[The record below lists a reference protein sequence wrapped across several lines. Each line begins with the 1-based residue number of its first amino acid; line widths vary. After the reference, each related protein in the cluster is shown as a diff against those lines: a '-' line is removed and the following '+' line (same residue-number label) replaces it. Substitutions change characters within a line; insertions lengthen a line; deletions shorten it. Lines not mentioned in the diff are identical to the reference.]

1 MIILIGPSASG
12 KTEIAK
18 YLISKFAFK
27 KFVTTTTRK
36 PRYGEINDI
45 DYHFIDIDT
54 FQKYINEDKF
64 IEYVNYNGNYYGT
77 TLEEIDD
84 QKVLILE
91 PSGLLAFKKLNNP
104 KIISFY
110 IDATLETR
118 KDRMILRKD
127 DPEEIIKRIEN
138 DDSYF
143 LDAKKEASH
152 LVVNNNDTSI
162 KDVANKIFKIYI
174 QEIINL
180 D

>member
-138 DDSYF
+138 DDLYF